1 MHIVVCTKYTPD
13 SEAKMSVDKSG
24 NVSWGTSPLI
34 INPWDEYAVEE
45 ALQLRDKHGGTVT
58 VLSMGPE
65 EALEALKHAIAMGC
79 DEAVRVWEGGC
90 AGSDTLATSHV
101 LAQAIRKMATI
112 EKMGNVDL
120 ILFGKSA
127 IDAQTW
133 QVAPAV
139 AHRLGIPS
147 LMYVIK
153 IAAIDPDGRA
163 ITVERL
169 LEEGRQVVSAPLPAV
184 VGTTKGINEPRYT
197 SFMGIRKAA
206 KMEVPVWALADVGAE
221 ADKVGPAGSGV
232 RWPEVSMP
240 PAREGEAEIVQGET
254 VEESARLLVE
264 KLLAEKVI

>member
-13 SEAKMSVDKSG
+13 SEAKMSVNASG
-24 NVSWGTSPLI
+24 DVSWGTSPLI

-45 ALQLRDKHGGTVT
+45 ALKLRDQHGGTVT

-79 DEAVRVWEGGC
+79 DEAVRVWDEAC
-90 AGSDTLATSHV
+90 TGSDTLATSYV
-101 LAQAIRKMATI
+101 LAQAIQ
-112 EKMGNVDL
+112 KMGDVDL
-120 ILFGKSA
+120 TLFGKSA
-127 IDAQTW
+127 IDTQTW

-139 AHRLGIPS
+139 ARRLGIPA
-147 LMYVIK
+147 LAYVIK
-153 IAAIDPDGRA
+153 IAAIDPDSKS

-169 LEEGRQVVSAPLPAV
+169 LEEGRQVVTAPLPAV
-184 VGTTKGINEPRYT
+184 IGTTKGINEPRYT

-206 KMEVPVWALADVGAE
+206 KMEYPLWALADVEAE
-221 ADKVGPAGSGV
+221 ANKAGESGSGV
-232 RWPEVSMP
+232 HWPEISMP

-254 VEESARLLVE
+254 AEESARLLVE

>member
-13 SEAKMSVDKSG
+13 SEAKMSVDESG

-45 ALQLRDKHGGTVT
+45 ALQLRDKHGGIVT

-79 DEAVRVWEGGC
+79 DEAVRVWDEAC
-90 AGSDTLATSHV
+90 AGSDTLATSYV
-101 LAQAIRKMATI
+101 LAKTI
-112 EKMGNVDL
+112 EKMGDVDL

-133 QVAPAV
+133 QIAPAV
-139 AHRLGIPS
+139 AQRLGIS
-147 LMYVIK
+147 ALMYVIK
-153 IAAIDPDGRA
+153 IAELDPDGRS

-206 KMEVPVWALADVGAE
+206 KMEVPVWTLADVGAE
-221 ADKVGPAGSGV
+221 AGKVGPAGSGV

-240 PAREGEAEIVQGET
+240 PAREGVAEIVQGET
-254 VEESARLLVE
+254 VEEAARLLVE

>member
-1 MHIVVCTKYTPD
+1 MHIVVCTKHTPD
-13 SEAKMSVDKSG
+13 SEAKMSVSG
-24 NVSWGTSPLI
+24 SGDVSWGTSPLI

-58 VLSMGPE
+58 ALSMGPN
-65 EALEALKHAIAMGC
+65 EALEALKHAVAMGC
-79 DEAVRVWEGGC
+79 DEAVRVWDDTC
-90 AGSDTLATSHV
+90 AGSDTLATSYV
-101 LAQAIRKMATI
+101 LAQAIRKM
-112 EKMGNVDL
+112 GDVDL

-133 QVAPAV
+133 QVGPAV
-139 AHRLGIPS
+139 ARRLGIPA

-153 IAAIDPDGRA
+153 IAELDPAGRT

-169 LEEGRQVVSAPLPAV
+169 LEEGRQVVTAPLPAV

-206 KMEVPVWALADVGAE
+206 KMDYPTSGLADIDAE
-221 ADKVGPAGSGV
+221 ADKAGAAGSGV
-232 RWPEVSMP
+232 RWPEISMP
-240 PAREGEAEIVQGET
+240 PAREGEAEIIAGET